1 MRTALRTA
9 VRTTYVPLRHLLRH
23 ELRLL
28 HSLALWLTRR
38 THQTQGKQAFG
49 YARGQSLVM
58 FGFAFVC
65 VVETLTMSVLLRN
78 YPAVHRIVL
87 VLDVYTV
94 LFVVG
99 LHAASV
105 VRPHTLGPDSLRIRR
120 AVHVDLRIPLHQITA
135 VRRELRITPDG
146 QRPEGELDLP
156 IGSQTT
162 VTLEL
167 AEPVAHFTFLGRRR
181 DVSLV
186 RFHADDADSLV
197 DLVRA
202 ITQARNAP
210 SPIPGLPA

>member
-1 MRTALRTA
+1 MRTARRTA
-9 VRTTYVPLRHLLRH
+9 GVLLRH

-28 HSLALWLTRR
+28 AGLALWIARR
-38 THQTQGKQAFG
+38 THGTQGKEAFG

-58 FGFAFVC
+58 SGFAFVC
-65 VVETLTMSVLLRN
+65 VVETLTMSVLLRDH
-78 YPAVHRIVL
+78 PAVHHVVL

-105 VRPHTLGPDSLRIRR
+105 VRPHVLGPDTLRVRR
-120 AVHVDLRIPLHQITA
+120 GVHVDLHIPVHHITA

-146 QRPEGELDLP
+146 ERPDGELDLP

-167 AEPVAHFTFLGRRR
+167 AEPVTYFTFLGRRR
-181 DVSLV
+181 DVRLV
-186 RFHADDADSLV
+186 RFHADDADTLV

-202 ITQARNAP
+202 ITQVRKGP

>member
-1 MRTALRTA
+1 MRTAR
-9 VRTTYVPLRHLLRH
+9 VLLRH

-28 HSLALWLTRR
+28 ASLALWIARR
-38 THQTQGKQAFG
+38 TDGTDGTHGTDGKEAFG

-65 VVETLTMSVLLRN
+65 VVETLTMSVLLRD

-94 LFVVG
+94 LFVLG

-105 VRPHTLGPDSLRIRR
+105 VRPHVLGPDTLRIRR
-120 AVHVDLRIPLHQITA
+120 GVHVDLRVPVHHITA

-146 QRPEGELDLP
+146 ERPDGELDLP
-156 IGSQTT
+156 VGSQTT
-162 VTLEL
+162 ITLEL

-181 DVSLV
+181 DIRLV
-186 RFHADDADSLV
+186 RFHADDAPALV
-197 DLVRA
+197 QAITHTITHA
-202 ITQARNAP
+202 ITQARTAP
-210 SPIPGLPA
+210 SPLPGLPG

>member
-1 MRTALRTA
+1 MRTAMRTA
-9 VRTTYVPLRHLLRH
+9 YVLLRHLLRH

-28 HSLALWLTRR
+28 HSLTLWLTRR
-38 THQTQGKQAFG
+38 THETQGKQAFG

-105 VRPHTLGPDSLRIRR
+105 ARPHTLGPDTLRIRR
-120 AVHVDLRIPLHQITA
+120 AVHVDLRIPLHHISA
-135 VRRELRITPDG
+135 VRRELRITPDR
-146 QRPEGELDLP
+146 QERPEGELDLP

-162 VTLEL
+162 ITLEL

-181 DVSLV
+181 DVRLV